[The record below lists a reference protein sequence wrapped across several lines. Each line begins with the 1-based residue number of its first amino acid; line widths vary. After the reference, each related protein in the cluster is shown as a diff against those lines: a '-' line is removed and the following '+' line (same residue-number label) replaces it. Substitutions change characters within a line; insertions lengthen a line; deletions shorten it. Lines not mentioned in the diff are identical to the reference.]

1 MLLGLDLG
9 RVSQAVS
16 PVPTKLLLLLLLL
29 LRLVLLVMRRREGAL
44 LQWEG
49 GREDELS

>member
-16 PVPTKLLLLLLLL
+16 PVPTKLLLLLLL